1 MQPSSMYLAEFIG
14 TAFLLL
20 LGNGIN
26 MTLSLNKS
34 YGKGGGWMVT
44 CFGWG
49 LAVTMAAYLTGW
61 VSGAHLNP
69 ALSIALALSGRM
81 EWFLV
86 PGYIIAQILGACFG
100 AILAYLVYKDLMD
113 EEPNPGVKLGVF
125 ATGPAIDHKPWN
137 VVTEIM
143 GTAILIVGILAIG
156 YGRNMVQPGIT
167 PLIVGLLI
175 CVIGMS
181 TGGATGFAI
190 NPARDLGPRIAHQ
203 ILPIKG
209 KGGSNWQYAWVPI
222 IGPIIGAVIGVV
234 LFDLFANYCVEC
246 VAAAL

>member
-1 MQPSSMYLAEFIG
+1 MTASAMYLAEFLG

-49 LAVTMAAYLTGW
+49 IAVTMSAYLTGW

-69 ALSIALALSGRM
+69 ALTIALAAGGVLD
-81 EWFLV
+81 WALV
-86 PGYIIAQILGACFG
+86 PGYIIAQILGGILG
-100 AILAYLVYKDLMD
+100 ATLAFITYKDLMN
-113 EEPNPGVKLGVF
+113 EEPDAGTKLGVF
-125 ATGPAIDHKPWN
+125 STGPAIDNKPWN
-137 VVTEIM
+137 VVTEAM
-143 GTAILIVGILAIG
+143 GTAILVIGILAIG
-156 YGRNMVQPGIT
+156 YGKNMVEPGIK
-167 PLIVGLLI
+167 PFMVGMLIA
-175 CVIGMS
+175 VIGMA

-190 NPARDLGPRIAHQ
+190 NPARDLGPRIAHA

-209 KGGSNWQYAWVPI
+209 KGGSNWGYAWVPI
-222 IGPIIGAVIGVV
+222 VGPIIGALIGLAV
-234 LFDLFANYCVEC
+234 FNFFSSACVTC
-246 VAAAL
+246 FN

>member
-49 LAVTMAAYLTGW
+49 MAVTMAAYLTGW

-125 ATGPAIDHKPWN
+125 STGPAIDNKPWN

-143 GTAILIVGILAIG
+143 GTAILVVGILAIG

-209 KGGSNWQYAWVPI
+209 KGDSNWQYAWVPI
-222 IGPIIGAVIGVV
+222 VGPIIGAVIGVF

>member
-1 MQPSSMYLAEFIG
+1 MTASAMYLAEFLG

-49 LAVTMAAYLTGW
+49 IAVTMSAYLTGW

-69 ALSIALALSGRM
+69 ALTIALAAGGVLD
-81 EWFLV
+81 WALV
-86 PGYIIAQILGACFG
+86 PGYIIAQILGGILG
-100 AILAYLVYKDLMD
+100 ATLAFLTYKDLMN
-113 EEPNPGVKLGVF
+113 EEPDAGTKLGVF
-125 ATGPAIDHKPWN
+125 STGPAIDNKPWN
-137 VVTEIM
+137 VVTEAM
-143 GTAILIVGILAIG
+143 GTAILVIGILAIG
-156 YGRNMVQPGIT
+156 YGKNMVEPGIK
-167 PLIVGLLI
+167 PFMVGMLIA
-175 CVIGMS
+175 VIGMA

-190 NPARDLGPRIAHQ
+190 NPARDLGPRIAHA

-209 KGGSNWQYAWVPI
+209 KGGSNWGYAWVPI
-222 IGPIIGAVIGVV
+222 VGPIIGALIGLAV
-234 LFDLFANYCVEC
+234 FNFFSSACVTC
-246 VAAAL
+246 FN

>member
-1 MQPSSMYLAEFIG
+1 MTPSAMYLAEFLG

-49 LAVTMAAYLTGW
+49 IAVSMAAYLTGW

-69 ALSIALALSGRM
+69 ALTIALAFGGTLDWS
-81 EWFLV
+81 LV
-86 PGYIIAQILGACFG
+86 PGYIIAQVLGAILGAT
-100 AILAYLVYKDLMD
+100 LAYLTYKNLMD
-113 EEPNPGVKLGVF
+113 EEPDAGTKLGVF
-125 ATGPAIDHKPWN
+125 ATGPAIDNKPWN
-137 VVTEIM
+137 VVTEVV
-143 GTAILIVGILAIG
+143 GTAILVIGILAIG
-156 YGRNMVQPGIT
+156 YGQNMVEPGIK
-167 PLIVGLLI
+167 PFLVGMLI
-175 CVIGMS
+175 CVIGMA

-190 NPARDLGPRIAHQ
+190 NPARDLGPRIAHA

-209 KGGSNWQYAWVPI
+209 KGDSNWGYAWVPI
-222 IGPIIGAVIGVV
+222 VGPVIGALIGVGIFN
-234 LFDLFANYCVEC
+234 LFSTNC
-246 VAAAL
+246 AACLG

>member
-1 MQPSSMYLAEFIG
+1 MTASAMYLAEFLG

-49 LAVTMAAYLTGW
+49 IAVSMAAYLTGW

-69 ALSIALALSGRM
+69 ALTIALAMDGALD
-81 EWFLV
+81 WALV
-86 PGYIIAQILGACFG
+86 PGYIIAQVLGGIVG
-100 AILAYLVYKDLMD
+100 ATLAYLTYKNLMD
-113 EEPNPGVKLGVF
+113 EEPDSATKLGVF
-125 ATGPAIDHKPWN
+125 STGPAIPNKFWN
-137 VVTEIM
+137 VVTEAV
-143 GTAILIVGILAIG
+143 GTAILVIGILAIG
-156 YGRNMVQPGIT
+156 YGKNMVEPGIK
-167 PLIVGLLI
+167 PFLVGMLIS
-175 CVIGMS
+175 VIGMA

-190 NPARDLGPRIAHQ
+190 NPARDLGPRIAHA

-209 KGGSNWQYAWVPI
+209 KGGSNWGYAWVPI
-222 IGPIIGAVIGVV
+222 VGPIIGALLGIA
-234 LFDLFANYCVEC
+234 LFNFFSISC
-246 VAAAL
+246 VACG